1 LWPAASDIAAQ
12 ANVGFRSNCGS
23 ELRAIKTSKITQP
36 GSAEQRRLT
45 APSGSS
51 KFQPADA
58 LSSVGAS
65 HEDRAQ
71 HDALEGGQQAAAPSA
86 TIMRWWRPFRWLLL
100 AHKAKEQ
107 PHVKLTEREKRRLW
121 LAGAL
126 KVKPGGKHR
135 DLGRY
140 RKQNF
145 GVASGFER
153 CPRCGSEPTTQGHDA
168 CLANLPGVVNAC
180 CGHGLMPPYA
190 TLSSGF
196 CLRGKALLI
205 YLEKVAKLER
215 FWRGVTSRSDHP

>member
-1 LWPAASDIAAQ
+1 VAAFS
-12 ANVGFRSNCGS
+12 
-23 ELRAIKTSKITQP
+23 L
-36 GSAEQRRLT
+36 
-45 APSGSS
+45 
-51 KFQPADA
+51 
-58 LSSVGAS
+58 
-65 HEDRAQ
+65 
-71 HDALEGGQQAAAPSA
+71 AAPSA
-86 TIMRWWRPFRWLLL
+86 QSEGATAREAYRARKAQTVARWS
-100 AHKAKEQ
+100 
-107 PHVKLTEREKRRLW
+107 
-121 LAGAL
+121 
-126 KVKPGGKHR
+126 GKHR

-205 YLEKVAKLER
+205 YLEKVGKLER